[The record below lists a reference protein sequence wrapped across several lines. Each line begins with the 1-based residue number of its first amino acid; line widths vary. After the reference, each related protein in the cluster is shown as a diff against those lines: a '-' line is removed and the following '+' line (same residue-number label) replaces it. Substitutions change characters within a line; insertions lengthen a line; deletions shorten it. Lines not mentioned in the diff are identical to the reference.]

1 MNKNKINTTL
11 KPKIAAAMSGGVDS
25 SVAAKILKDQG
36 YDVTGIFLNFCAKGI
51 KGSEQAL
58 SDARLAADKIGIPL
72 RELNLEKIF
81 KKQVI
86 NNFLREYSQGRTPNP
101 CVRCNKLAKLG
112 YLIKYAKKTGFDF
125 VASGHYAKIK
135 KTKNACELFKAKDKT
150 RDQSYFLY
158 SLDQDELKHLI
169 FPLGDL
175 KKQKVRKMAK
185 KFKLPAAENPE
196 SREICFIAEKDHN
209 EFLKK
214 HLKLKPGKI
223 KTKDGKIMGSHQGL
237 PLFTV
242 GQRKGVE
249 IGGTG
254 PYYAAKMDYKTGVLY
269 VTNYG
274 DDKILYNKK
283 LIAENVHWIS
293 GIKPN
298 ARLQC
303 RAVIRYGHKPEKCLV
318 SKNGKN
324 NFKVEFLKAQRA
336 IAPGQSVVFYNK
348 DKVLGGGVICKN

>member
-1 MNKNKINTTL
+1 MDKRKINTSL
-11 KPKIAAAMSGGVDS
+11 KPKIAVAMSGGVDS
-25 SVAAKILKDQG
+25 SVAAKLLKERG
-36 YDVTGIFLNFCAKGI
+36 YDVTGIFLNFCKKSI

-58 SDARLAADKIGIPL
+58 SDARLTANKIGIKL
-72 RELNLEKIF
+72 RVLNLEKIF
-81 KKQVI
+81 KKQI
-86 NNFLREYSQGRTPNP
+86 IGDFLSQYGKGRTPNP

-112 YLIKYAKKTGFDF
+112 YLIKYAKKSGFEF
-125 VASGHYAKIK
+125 VASGHYSKIK
-135 KTKNACELFKAKDKT
+135 KTKNSCELFKAKDIT

-158 SLDQDELKHLI
+158 ALDQEELKCLV

-175 KKQKVRKMAK
+175 KKQKVREMAK

-223 KTKDGKIMGSHQGL
+223 KTIDGKIIGSHQGL
-237 PLFTV
+237 PLYTI

-269 VTNYG
+269 VTNNHA
-274 DDKILYNKK
+274 DKILYSEK
-283 LIAENVHWIS
+283 LSVKNPNWIS
-293 GIKPN
+293 GVEPKTPFKC
-298 ARLQC
+298 Q
-303 RAVIRYGHKPEKCLV
+303 AVIRYGHKPEKCVV
-318 SKNGKN
+318 SKSGKN
-324 NFKVEFLKAQRA
+324 NFKVNFLKPQRA
-336 IAPGQSVVFYNK
+336 ITPGQSVVFYDKNK
-348 DKVLGGGVICKN
+348 ILGGGIICKN